1 MCIYSSWSPLGM
13 RSVVSL
19 FPSGLKPLIVLIT
32 SESKGLAWF
41 TLGVKSSSTI
51 HRDPEYQSLFS
62 SSYTSSLCVSSPS
75 SPGKW
80 FLSSLLRLIH
90 PCFLFIYLVT
100 GFFFFS
106 STSLFLP
113 THLPPPSCTHS
124 QSCNP
129 MDCSPPGF
137 SVHGLFQA
145 RILEW
150 VAISFSN
157 KCFFELW
164 FSQGICPVVE
174 LSHGSFILIL
184 LKNLHIVLYS
194 GWN

>member
-1 MCIYSSWSPLGM
+1 MWQRCSALDSKTMCIYSSWSPLGM

-100 GFFFFS
+100 GFFFFLVLLVYFYQPI
-106 STSLFLP
+106 SLHP
-113 THLPPPSCTHS
+113 HAHT
-124 QSCNP
+124 
-129 MDCSPPGF
+129 
-137 SVHGLFQA
+137 
-145 RILEW
+145 
-150 VAISFSN
+150 
-157 KCFFELW
+157 
-164 FSQGICPVVE
+164 
-174 LSHGSFILIL
+174 LSHVTPWTAVRQASLSMDFSRQE
-184 LKNLHIVLYS
+184 YWS
-194 GWN
+194 GLPFPSP